1 MRSIFIS
8 VTKAPNFLKDSCIL
22 SFVSFRLVHNLG
34 KSRAA
39 HVYGGIYHQRCV
51 ISRIF
56 IQLMRLMAISYIYI
70 YSCELQGKAGVAKEL
85 KRSFGWEGNV
95 LQLESLTLA
104 FKSLM
109 ALVMA
114 VILDVIVSM

>member
-70 YSCELQGKAGVAKEL
+70 VANFKEKLALQKNSKGHLAGKETSYS
-85 KRSFGWEGNV
+85 SNH
-95 LQLESLTLA
+95 
-104 FKSLM
+104 
-109 ALVMA
+109 
-114 VILDVIVSM
+114 

>member
-22 SFVSFRLVHNLG
+22 SFVSFRLVRNLG

-56 IQLMRLMAISYIYI
+56 IQLMRLMAISYIY
-70 YSCELQGKAGVAKEL
+70 SCELQGKAGVVKEL